1 MWGKV
6 GRQPTVPSAGQ
17 NRRVPVFGALDGI
30 TGRMTVTLTERK
42 RSADFIGF
50 LRLLLARYPGR
61 HLFLFLDN
69 VSIHRSKI
77 SMRYLADHRA
87 RITPIWNA
95 PYTPELNHIE
105 RYWGHLK
112 ARATHN
118 YFFGTVDYLKTAI
131 HEAVID
137 LNRSKL
143 LRMPPF
149 IHLLNSHREAA

>member
-1 MWGKV
+1 MWGRV

-30 TGRMTVTLTERK
+30 TGRMTISLTERK
-42 RSADFIGF
+42 RSAEFIGF
-50 LRLLLARYPGR
+50 LRLLLTRYPGR

-77 SMRYLADHRA
+77 STRFLADHRD

-95 PYTPELNHIE
+95 PYTPQLNHIE

-118 YFFGTVDYLKTAI
+118 YFFGSVDHLKSAI
-131 HEAVID
+131 RQAVID
-137 LNRSKL
+137 LNRSKT
-143 LRMPPF
+143 LRMTPF
-149 IHLLNSHREAA
+149 IHSLNSYRGAA